1 MLAIVIPYYNYSFF
15 EQTLNSLSKQTN
27 KNFKVYIGDDAS
39 PDNPS
44 SVVENYKEELDIHYQ
59 RFNENLGGKSLTK
72 QWDRCIALTNREEWL
87 MLLADDD
94 FLDPSVIENW
104 YKHID
109 IFGKKSN
116 VIRFASQIIYEESR
130 KKSLIYKH
138 PEWEGAIK
146 SFYRKYNN
154 LSRSSLSEHIFR
166 ESTYQ
171 KIGFHNFELAWHSDD
186 MAWIEFSDRKPI
198 YTINNSIVYIRL
210 SQSSISGKEDNL
222 ELKRKASIRFYKLII
237 KNKLDFF
244 DKDQRFQLLR
254 RYEDL
259 LISCEKIRFINWIF
273 LLKFYLVYFEL
284 YNFKKFL
291 KRFLKSYLQSQ

>member
-39 PDNPS
+39 PDNPNLL
-44 SVVENYKEELDIHYQ
+44 VEKYKEELNIHYE
-59 RFNENLGGKSLTK
+59 RFDKNLGSKSLTK
-72 QWDRCIALTNREEWL
+72 QWGRCIALTNREEWL

-130 KKSLIYKH
+130 KKSLIYNH
-138 PEWEGAIK
+138 PEWEGASK
-146 SFYRKYNN
+146 SFFRKYKN

-166 ESTYQ
+166 KSMYH

-198 YTINNSIVYIRL
+198 YTINDSMVYIRL

-222 ELKRKASIRFYKLII
+222 KLKKKASISFYKLII
-237 KNKLDFF
+237 KTKLHSFN
-244 DKDQRFQLLR
+244 KDQRFQLLR

-259 LISCEKIRFINWIF
+259 LFSCGNLKFVNWMF
-273 LLKFYLVYFEL
+273 LLKYYLLFL
-284 YNFKKFL
+284 DFYNFKKFT
-291 KRFLKSYLQSQ
+291 KRILKSYLQSQ

>member
-27 KNFKVYIGDDAS
+27 KDFKVYIGDDAS

-44 SVVENYKEELDIHYQ
+44 SLVEKYKAELDIHYQ
-59 RFNENLGGKSLTK
+59 RFNENLGSKSLTK
-72 QWDRCIALTNREEWL
+72 QWNRCIALTNSEEWL

-109 IFGKKSN
+109 IFEKKSN
-116 VIRFASQIIYEESR
+116 VIRFASRMIYEGSR
-130 KKSLIYKH
+130 KKSLTYKH
-138 PEWEGAIK
+138 PEWEGATK
-146 SFYRKYNN
+146 SFFRKYKN

-166 ESTYQ
+166 KSTYQ

-186 MAWIEFSDRKPI
+186 MAWIEFSVRKPI
-198 YTINNSIVYIRL
+198 YTINKSIVYIRL

-237 KNKLDFF
+237 KNTLDFF
-244 DKDQRFQLLR
+244 DKNQRFQLLR
-254 RYEDL
+254 NYEDL
-259 LISCEKIRFINWIF
+259 LISCKKIRFINWIF
-273 LLKFYLVYFEL
+273 LLKFYLVYFDL

-291 KRFLKSYLQSQ
+291 KRFLKSYL